1 MLKNNIYLMN
11 FAMIRCNFFI
21 KCSVICMFIFET
33 KEDMAIKLSIFDIKV
48 FGFLYLNL
56 KKSNILQKKPKSYIS
71 LFLVRVARKDKL
83 TVIGIHL

>member
-1 MLKNNIYLMN
+1 MN

-21 KCSVICMFIFET
+21 KCSVICMYIFET

-56 KKSNILQKKPKSYIS
+56 KKSNILQKKNQILYKLI
-71 LFLVRVARKDKL
+71 LGTGRKK
-83 TVIGIHL
+83 G

>member
-1 MLKNNIYLMN
+1 MN

-21 KCSVICMFIFET
+21 KCSVICMYIFET

-56 KKSNILQKKPKSYIS
+56 KKSNILQKKLSYIS

-83 TVIGIHL
+83 TVIDIHL

>member
-11 FAMIRCNFFI
+11 FAMIRCNFLI
-21 KCSVICMFIFET
+21 KCSVICMYIFET

-56 KKSNILQKKPKSYIS
+56 KKSNILQKKPQILYKLI
-71 LFLVRVARKDKL
+71 LGTGRKK
-83 TVIGIHL
+83 G